1 LTGIGGEM
9 KKRVE
14 FDAHRVAKKP
24 SEVEFTTRD
33 GKAADFMAN
42 KKVKIPVHV
51 KFTSNVK

>member
-1 LTGIGGEM
+1 LIGIGGEM

-14 FDAHRVAKKP
+14 FDAHRVAKRP

-33 GKAADFMAN
+33 GRAVDFMAN

-51 KFTSNVK
+51 KFKANVK